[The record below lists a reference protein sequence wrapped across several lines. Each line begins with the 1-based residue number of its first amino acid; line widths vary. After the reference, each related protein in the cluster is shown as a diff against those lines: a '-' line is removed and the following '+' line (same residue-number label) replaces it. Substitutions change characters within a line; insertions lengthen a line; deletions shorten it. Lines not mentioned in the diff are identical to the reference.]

1 MMPGIFISLLY
12 QDLQIDSTP
21 VQRSFMHRGSTGSVL
36 WLKVYAAKSPMGTN
50 PGLQA
55 NKI

>member
-55 NKI
+55 YKI